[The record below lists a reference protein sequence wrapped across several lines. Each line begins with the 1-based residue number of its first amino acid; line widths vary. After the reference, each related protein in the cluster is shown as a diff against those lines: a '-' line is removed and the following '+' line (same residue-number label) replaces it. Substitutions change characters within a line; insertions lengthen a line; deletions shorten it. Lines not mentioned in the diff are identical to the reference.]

1 MNRTTSKPCTMFQQ
15 GRSGRE
21 GGRRDPE
28 PPVAEKGGWRGP
40 HAAWVGVG
48 ETEGEEIDGL
58 ELNYGLMIE
67 KRLDTSRRIHVAY
80 DSCFL
85 QSEIILTD
93 LN

>member
-1 MNRTTSKPCTMFQQ
+1 MVPSVPIA
-15 GRSGRE
+15 
-21 GGRRDPE
+21 GGRDS
-28 PPVAEKGGWRGP
+28 

-58 ELNYGLMIE
+58 ELNCGLMIE
-67 KRLDTSRRIHVAY
+67 KRLDISRRIHVAY